1 MKKKIIKK
9 INQCLSD
16 ENMAIQNKLRTIDNY
31 LKDLKNVDPVTGKVN
46 FIDNKTG
53 EIYNNIIVSKDPETG
68 EEIYNVIENIK
79 DENGDNLQLKR
90 NYIQVIKDPK
100 TNQLIPINK
109 LTGEKIKNLEVIKDK
124 NTGEIKLMNKETG
137 EIVKNL
143 IKEINNETGEETFIN
158 YELYKPSNKNQE
170 IINL

>member
-1 MKKKIIKK
+1 M
-9 INQCLSD
+9 Q
-16 ENMAIQNKLRTIDNY
+16 IQ
-31 LKDLKNVDPVTGKVN
+31 
-46 FIDNKTG
+46 KTG
-53 EIYNNIIVSKDPETG
+53 EIYNNIIVTKDPETG

-137 EIVKNL
+137 EIIKNL
-143 IKEINNETGEETFIN
+143 IKETNSETGEETFIN
-158 YELYKPSNKNQE
+158 YELYKPRNKNQE
-170 IINL
+170 IILKKDPITNEEILVDKNSGEILNNLIKKIDPKTGETVIINKNNGE